1 MKSREERGQDY
12 RREREREKY
21 GEDRSR
27 EGSEGLKLGSRAV
40 Y

>member
-1 MKSREERGQDY
+1 MKSREEREGKIIE
-12 RREREREKY
+12 EREREKY